1 MAEGREMGLEGMLVV
16 QIQALPVAGGVTR
29 DRALASPD
37 SYIVNIFNSNRGAV
51 WKMNDTRKDPSAGA
65 EYTVGVQ

>member
-1 MAEGREMGLEGMLVV
+1 MAESREMGLEGILVV
-16 QIQALPVAGGVTR
+16 QIQALPVAGSVTR

-37 SYIVNIFNSNRGAV
+37 SYIVNIFNSNCGAV
-51 WKMNDTRKDPSAGA
+51 WKMNDIRKDPSPRA